1 MRRLRTVPP
10 LAIAALIACSV
21 AGCLPLDPAPV
32 ATIAPTGTP
41 LFSSDEEALA
51 AAEEAYGA
59 YLAVSGQILNDGGA
73 QPERIDEVVADE
85 IAAIEKAGY
94 LDLANAGL
102 RTVGRTTF
110 YGTVLQRFEGEPANG
125 RDVVTVYL
133 CSDVSGVDV
142 LDSAGNSV
150 VSPDRPPLTPF
161 EVAFDLA
168 DGGFA
173 TLVVSRKD
181 PWPDS
186 GVCS

>member
-10 LAIAALIACSV
+10 LAIAALVACSV

-32 ATIAPTGTP
+32 PTIAPTGTP

-59 YLAVSGQILNDGGA
+59 YLAVSGQILNEGGA
-73 QPERIDEVVADE
+73 QPERIDEVVTPERAVV
-85 IAAIEKAGY
+85 EKAGY
-94 LDLANAGL
+94 LEFESAGR

-110 YGTVLQRFEGEPANG
+110 FGTVLQRFESETTDGQ
-125 RDVVTVYL
+125 DVVTVYL

-142 LDSAGNSV
+142 LDAAGNSV
-150 VSPDRPPLTPF
+150 VSPDRPSLTPF
-161 EVAFDLA
+161 EVAFDTA
-168 DGGFA
+168 DGTVV

-181 PWPDS
+181 PWSDS

>member
-1 MRRLRTVPP
+1 MRTVPP

-32 ATIAPTGTP
+32 ATLAPIGTP

-59 YLAVSGQILNDGGA
+59 YLAVSDQIAQDGGA
-73 QPERIDEVVADE
+73 NPDRLAAVVGPEL
-85 IAAIEKAGY
+85 AAIEKAGY
-94 LDLANAGL
+94 SELQNAGL
-102 RTVGRTTF
+102 RTVGSTSF
-110 YGTVLQRFEGEPANG
+110 YGAILQRFDTESPDG

-142 LDSAGNSV
+142 LDSAGKSV
-150 VSPDRPPLTPF
+150 VSPDRPALTPF

-168 DGGFA
+168 GGVVM
-173 TLVVSRKD
+173 TLVVSRKE
-181 PWPDS
+181 PWPES

>member
-32 ATIAPTGTP
+32 PTIAPTGTP

-51 AAEEAYGA
+51 AAEEAYAA
-59 YLAVSGQILNDGGA
+59 YLAVSDQIAQDGGA
-73 QPERIDEVVADE
+73 NPDRLAAVAGSE
-85 IAAIEKAGY
+85 LAITEKTGY
-94 LDLANAGL
+94 SELQNAGL
-102 RTVGRTTF
+102 RTVGSTKFFGAT
-110 YGTVLQRFEGEPANG
+110 LQRFEAESTDG

-142 LDSAGNSV
+142 LDTAGNSV

-161 EVAFDLA
+161 EVSFDLA
-168 DGGFA
+168 NSA
-173 TLVVSRKD
+173 RAALVVSRKE
-181 PWPDS
+181 PWPES

>member
-10 LAIAALIACSV
+10 LAMAALIACSV

-32 ATIAPTGTP
+32 ATLAPTGTP

-59 YLAVSGQILNDGGA
+59 YLAVSDQILNEGGA
-73 QPERIDEVVADE
+73 GAERIDAVVTSE

-110 YGTVLQRFEGEPANG
+110 FGTVLQRFEAEPASG

-142 LDSAGNSV
+142 LDAGGNSV
-150 VSPDRPPLTPF
+150 VSPDRPPLTAF

-168 DGGFA
+168 DGSFV
-173 TLVVSRKD
+173 TLVVSREE
-181 PWPDS
+181 PWSDS
-186 GVCS
+186 GVCE

>member
-21 AGCLPLDPAPV
+21 AGCLPLDPGPLR
-32 ATIAPTGTP
+32 TIAPTGTP

-51 AAEEAYGA
+51 AAEEAYAA
-59 YLAVSGQILNDGGA
+59 YLAVSDQILNEGGA
-73 QPERIDEVVADE
+73 DPERIDEVVTPE
-85 IAAIEKAGY
+85 ISAIEKAGY

-110 YGTVLQRFEGEPANG
+110 FGTVLQRFEAEPANG

-142 LDSAGNSV
+142 LDAGGNSV
-150 VSPDRPPLTPF
+150 VSPDRPPLTAF

-168 DGGFA
+168 DGGVM
-173 TLVVSRKD
+173 TLVVSREE

-186 GVCS
+186 GVCE

>member
-32 ATIAPTGTP
+32 PTIAPTGTP

-59 YLAVSGQILNDGGA
+59 YLAVSGQILNEGGA
-73 QPERIDEVVADE
+73 QPERIDEVVTPE
-85 IAAIEKAGY
+85 RAAIEKASY
-94 LDLANAGL
+94 SDLGNAGL

-110 YGTVLQRFEGEPANG
+110 FGTVLQRFDTESPDG
-125 RDVVTVYL
+125 RDVVSVYL

-142 LDSAGNSV
+142 LDAAGNSV
-150 VSPDRPPLTPF
+150 VSPNRPALTPF

-168 DGGFA
+168 GGGGM
-173 TLVVSRKD
+173 TLVVSRKE
-181 PWPDS
+181 PWPES
-186 GVCS
+186 GVCA